1 MARKREILTFTP
13 EEEFVPPEP
22 KGYIFGEEKMGES
35 CAPKVYQCVYEFL
48 KAYKSE
54 VAVPS
59 QLVESYA
66 QMVSRHIQCEKI
78 ISETG
83 FLAKHPTT
91 GEPVTTPFVKMSLD
105 YLKAANQIWREI
117 YSVVAEN
124 NTRGAVPNS
133 KDIMENL
140 LKRVR

>member
-1 MARKREILTFTP
+1 MAKKRDILTFTP
-13 EEEFVPPEP
+13 AEEFKTPEP
-22 KGYIFGEEKMGES
+22 KEYLSGEQKIGET
-35 CAPKVYQCVYEFL
+35 CAKEVYQYVYEFL
-48 KAYKSE
+48 RAYHCETLIS
-54 VAVPS
+54 A

-91 GEPVTTPFVKMSLD
+91 GEPVATPFVKMSLD
-105 YLKAANQIWREI
+105 YLKAANKIWREI
-117 YSVVAEN
+117 YSVVSN

-140 LKRVR
+140 LKKVR